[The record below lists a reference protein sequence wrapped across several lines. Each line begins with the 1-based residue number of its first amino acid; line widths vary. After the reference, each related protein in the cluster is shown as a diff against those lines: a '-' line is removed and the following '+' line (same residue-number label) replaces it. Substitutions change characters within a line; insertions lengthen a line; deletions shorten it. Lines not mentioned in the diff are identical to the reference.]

1 MVLCKCDVSTLHFG
15 LWWCFNSVCTSNI
28 DEPSNMKLELISL
41 IVLAAASPILAATGS
56 RRPFGVVP
64 RSHHRQSKTS
74 TTSCHHDDILAIRGG
89 AVHESQTLSDLES
102 RIQSAAL
109 QNKLT
114 VIDFTATW

>member
-1 MVLCKCDVSTLHFG
+1 
-15 LWWCFNSVCTSNI
+15 
-28 DEPSNMKLELISL
+28 MKLELISL
-41 IVLAAASPILAATGS
+41 IALAAASPIFAATTGS

-64 RSHHRQSKTS
+64 RSHQQSKTS
-74 TTSCHHDDILAIRGG
+74 TTSCHHNDILAIRGG